1 VPDSPDRGNPGVL
14 LGREFTS
21 AVVMFHEAVG
31 RLLGLSAAERKC
43 LDVLDRLGPVTAG
56 RIAEHTGL
64 TTGAITGMIDRL
76 ARAGYVERRPNP
88 ADRRSVLVAL
98 CADNP
103 SDHVLPKVFGPLAA
117 DMTEL
122 TSGFTPEQL
131 ATVATYLART
141 TEVLHYRTE
150 QLAHLATDRPPAD
163 KG

>member
-1 VPDSPDRGNPGVL
+1 MSESPDHGDPAVL

-31 RLLGLSAAERKC
+31 RLLGLSGAERKC
-43 LDVLDRLGPVTAG
+43 LDVLSRLGPVTAG

-76 ARAGYVERRPNP
+76 TRAGYVERRPNP

-98 CADNP
+98 CPDTP
-103 SDHVLPKVFGPLAA
+103 SDHILPKVFGPLTA

-122 TSGFTPEQL
+122 SRHFTPEEL
-131 ATVATYLART
+131 TVVATYLART
-141 TEVLHYRTE
+141 TEVLHHRTE
-150 QLAHLATDRPPAD
+150 QLAHLADERLPASD
-163 KG
+163 S